1 MKKTIAILFVFVMP
15 FSVLLAQELPK
26 WAENARKAVFSI
38 VTYTKDGQ
46 ILSTGNGFYIDEQG
60 TGVSDYSLFK
70 GAERAIIITANGKE
84 LPVKYMMGAN
94 DMYDVVKF
102 KTDFDK
108 KAEALQPA
116 TLPSSTGETVYL
128 VPYSTQKSSKGQTGT
143 IAKVDTIG
151 EQQYYYTL
159 TMQTTEKTV
168 SCPIMNA
175 AGQVVG
181 MIQKNNDPE
190 SKESFAIGIRYLTD
204 LTTNALSVNDLAL
217 NSIGIK
223 KGLPEDESQAL
234 VYLYMASGVYAPNQY
249 FDLLND
255 FISQYPN
262 NMEGYLRRA
271 TYYINIGDDTHYAL
285 AVEDLKKMLDVAEKK
300 DEAHYNIA
308 KLIYS
313 YQLNI
318 GDKKPYASWT
328 FDYALNEINEALA
341 ITQEPI
347 YYQLQGD
354 IYFAMQ
360 KFTEA
365 YTAYDKV
372 NKSKLASAA
381 TFYSAAKAKELIEGT
396 DKKEVIALMDS
407 AIAFYPKP
415 YGKDAAPYLYER
427 ARIKSDMEDYRGAVT
442 DYNDFYDAMLGQ
454 TSAEFHLI
462 RSQAELNCR
471 MYQQAINDIN
481 KAVELDPNNVTYWVE
496 KGGIHIRVNQAAEA
510 IQALT
515 RAIKMDPENAPAYR
529 MLGYAQ
535 IQNKEKDKG
544 LANLQKAKDLG
555 DEVADGLLQKYK

>member
-204 LTTNALSVNDLAL
+204 LTINALSVNDLVL

-234 VYLYMASGVYAPNQY
+234 VYLYMASSVYAPNQY

>member
-181 MIQKNNDPE
+181 MIQKNNDSE
-190 SKESFAIGIRYLTD
+190 SKESFAIGIRYLTN
-204 LTTNALSVNDLAL
+204 LTINALSVNDLAL

>member
-181 MIQKNNDPE
+181 MIQKNNDSE

-204 LTTNALSVNDLAL
+204 LTINALSVNDLVL

-271 TYYINIGDDTHYAL
+271 TYYINISDDTHYAL

-544 LANLQKAKDLG
+544 LTNLQKAKDLG

>member
-204 LTTNALSVNDLAL
+204 LTINALSVNDLAL

-234 VYLYMASGVYAPNQY
+234 VYLYMASGVYASNQY

-360 KFTEA
+360 KFAEA

>member
-204 LTTNALSVNDLAL
+204 LTINALSVNDLTL

-365 YTAYDKV
+365 YTAYGKV

>member
-204 LTTNALSVNDLAL
+204 LTINALSVNDLAL
-217 NSIGIK
+217 NSIRIK